1 MENNLESVKGA
12 SSQGYHTNQACYK
25 SGIMS
30 PEYIA
35 NRGIQLI
42 GVDYL
47 SVGSFKHSGR
57 YVHKTL
63 LSSGIWTIEGLNLS
77 DVTPGKYNLICLP
90 LRIVGGDGAPARA
103 IIKPMVSN

>member
-1 MENNLESVKGA
+1 MGNNSESIKGA
-12 SSQGYHTNQACYK
+12 SSQGHRTNQACYK

-47 SVGSFKHSGR
+47 SVGSFKHGGR

-90 LRIVGGDGAPARA
+90 LRFVGGDGAPACA